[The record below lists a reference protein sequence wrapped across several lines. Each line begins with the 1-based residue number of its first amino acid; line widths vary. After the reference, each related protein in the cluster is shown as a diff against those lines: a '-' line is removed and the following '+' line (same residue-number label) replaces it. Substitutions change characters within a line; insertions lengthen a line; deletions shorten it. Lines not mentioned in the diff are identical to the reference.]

1 MGGTDKGLADFHF
14 HSHYSDGSENIAGII
29 AEAKARG
36 VKALS
41 LTDHNTEKGVK
52 EFTKA
57 CKIAGIKAFE
67 GTEIYAA
74 FPQTSWSMDYN
85 FCGPIPDVTI
95 LGRELDWN
103 EFKPYKDMLFN
114 YWLKVW
120 VPSSLE
126 KMRSA
131 GFKVPNLTKDEIG
144 KQLKDYAVPPVFH
157 ETIKN
162 PENWPRLLEICQEFE
177 RNIIMPDIEKN
188 PVRWANKHLFAV
200 GKAAYE
206 FRGPREFG
214 VMEAVD
220 LATDMGGVLFAAH
233 PGGEYANWTTQ
244 HLDYF
249 IQCGGEGIEV
259 WQYFHTSEQINLF
272 LQYAVRYNLLVS
284 GGSDW
289 HGKNGRQTLG
299 CWDKPEVQTPS
310 WVTDHLFE
318 KLP

>member
-1 MGGTDKGLADFHF
+1 MIKIDAGLADFHF

-29 AEAKARG
+29 TEAKVKG
-36 VKALS
+36 VKALA

-57 CKIAGIKAFE
+57 CEKAGIKFLE

-74 FPQTSWSMDYN
+74 FPQTEWSMDYK

-95 LGRELDWN
+95 LGKKLNWN
-103 EFKPYKDMLFN
+103 KFRPYKDMLFN
-114 YWLKVW
+114 YWLKIRM
-120 VPSSLE
+120 PSGLE
-126 KMRSA
+126 KMRLA
-131 GFKVPNLTKDEIG
+131 GLKVPNLTKDEVRE
-144 KQLKDYAVPPVFH
+144 QLKDYAVPPVFH
-157 ETIKN
+157 ETVKS

-177 RNIIMPDIEKN
+177 QNITMPDIEKN
-188 PVRWANKHLFAV
+188 PVRWANKHLFAI

-206 FRGPREFG
+206 FRGPKEFG
-214 VMEAVD
+214 VKEAVQ
-220 LATDMGGVLFAAH
+220 LAKDMKGALFAAH
-233 PGGEYANWTTQ
+233 PGGEYANWSRK

-249 IQCGGEGIEV
+249 IQCGGNGIEV
-259 WQYFHTSEQINLF
+259 WQYFHTQEQINLF
-272 LQYAVRYNLLVS
+272 LQYAVRHNLLVS

-310 WVTDHLFE
+310 WVAGQLFE
-318 KLP
+318 RLP